1 MLTCADETFT
11 GSVLNTNVVL
21 VDFGLWIN
29 STISVFS
36 ALNCLMNRA
45 VRDVLVL
52 KRLVDLAVQVLGSG
66 RGGEV
71 AAFTPGH
78 CPMSGERITSRRPH
92 PSLSRRDA
100 GVCSPHR
107 SH

>member
-52 KRLVDLAVQVLGSG
+52 NCLAVQVLGSG